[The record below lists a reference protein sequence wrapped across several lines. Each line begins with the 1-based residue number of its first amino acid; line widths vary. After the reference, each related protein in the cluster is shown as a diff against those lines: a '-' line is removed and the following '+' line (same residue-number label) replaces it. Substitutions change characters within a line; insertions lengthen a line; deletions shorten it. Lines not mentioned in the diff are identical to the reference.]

1 MRTNPPRLRRVPAAT
16 LAIVAAIGLV
26 TGRAI
31 RPVVEYAGGVAPTV
45 PWTASIAL
53 FFLAAV
59 LGWLAYTTYQAVHK
73 RRERIA
79 SDRAVRQLVLA
90 KASALVGALMA
101 GGYAGYALAF
111 ADAMDTDLGRE
122 RVVHSA
128 VTALA
133 GIVVV
138 VAAVLLERA
147 CEVPEDDDDAPQ
159 TQGT

>member
-1 MRTNPPRLRRVPAAT
+1 MTTNRPRLRRVPAVT
-16 LAIVAAIGLV
+16 LAIVAATGLV
-26 TGRAI
+26 VGRAI
-31 RPVVEYAGGVAPTV
+31 RPVLEHFDEIAPTV

-53 FFLAAV
+53 VFLGAV
-59 LGWLAYTTYQAVHK
+59 LGWLAYATYQAVHK

-79 SDRAVRQLVLA
+79 ADRAVRQLVLA

-101 GGYAGYALAF
+101 GGYAGFALSF
-111 ADAMDTDLGRE
+111 ADAMDTDLGQE

-138 VAAVLLERA
+138 AAALLLERA
-147 CEVPEDDDDAPQ
+147 CEVPRDDDENPGRTAD
-159 TQGT
+159 